1 MKEPRKSIDLES
13 SAAASEPR
21 IVLIPATGGEARGAP
36 GCNPG
41 DIPLDWTDDD
51 QALFVSERGQC
62 VLKIFRVDVTT
73 GERKEW
79 VTIRPEDPA
88 GILDIMPV
96 HITPDGGTYAYGYRR
111 QLSDLYIV
119 TGLV

>member
-1 MKEPRKSIDLES
+1 M
-13 SAAASEPR
+13 
-21 IVLIPATGGEARGAP
+21 AP

-41 DIPLDWTDDD
+41 DIPLDWTEDDG
-51 QALFVSERGQC
+51 ALFVSERGQC
-62 VLKIFRVDVTT
+62 VLTIFRVDVAT
-73 GERKEW
+73 GERREW
-79 VTIRPEDPA
+79 VTIRPDDPA

-96 HITPDGGTYAYGYRR
+96 HITPDGSTYAYGYRR